1 MSVNDKV
8 SFYGVLISIHVHDPT
23 RRTLANIT
31 HCFPSTSRMRIY
43 VARVSRVVN
52 RWSCEERKRDSIRW
66 AAWRKLGHR
75 VVSRY
80 CWPYEFFN
88 SPFDQSSV
96 YESRISTVVK
106 SIPPAVA
113 DWRLLVFFLKTLH
126 IEFCHSLIF
135 LLFYLS
141 FFFIFLLIFCSDLF
155 LAHLTSRI
163 LCFASFFVFIDEIFE
178 AFDLILRANGCNGD
192 ASRMDGVQ
200 KTTFFLKVGNDC
212 ANSRTRRVIEIKD
225 I

>member
-8 SFYGVLISIHVHDPT
+8 SFCGVLISIHVHDPT

-43 VARVSRVVN
+43 VARVPRVVN

-113 DWRLLVFFLKTLH
+113 DWRLLVFFFKTLH

-141 FFFIFLLIFCSDLF
+141 FFFYLSSNFLFWSLFGSPHEQDSMFCIFFRLHRWNIRSLRPDF
-155 LAHLTSRI
+155 TS
-163 LCFASFFVFIDEIFE
+163 
-178 AFDLILRANGCNGD
+178 
-192 ASRMDGVQ
+192 
-200 KTTFFLKVGNDC
+200 
-212 ANSRTRRVIEIKD
+212 
-225 I
+225 